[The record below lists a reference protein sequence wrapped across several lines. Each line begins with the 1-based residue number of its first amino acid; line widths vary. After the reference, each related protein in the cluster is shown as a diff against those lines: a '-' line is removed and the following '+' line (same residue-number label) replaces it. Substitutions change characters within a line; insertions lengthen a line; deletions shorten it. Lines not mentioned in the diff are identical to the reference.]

1 MPIRKNPHT
10 LTHKVARATV
20 TALCALLLGACATL
34 DTDSSTSAEP
44 SIQRTYTEALALDGR
59 LSVQYQKNDK
69 DEAIHASFNWKQA
82 KDSSS
87 IAILSPLGQILANIE
102 VNPNQ
107 ATLTQSGQAPRS
119 ASDVDMLA
127 AQALGWPLPVSGLRN
142 WLQGFATDAN
152 GQAFI
157 ASPAN
162 ANVTTAD
169 GWRIHYASWQDEGQP
184 QTQQQRP
191 KRIDLERQTEQ
202 AGKVMIRIV
211 LDNWQAQ

>member
-1 MPIRKNPHT
+1 MPIPKNTQT
-10 LTHKVARATV
+10 LTHKVARATA
-20 TALCALLLGACATL
+20 TSLCALLLGACATPE
-34 DTDSSTSAEP
+34 TDSGVPAEP

-82 KDSSS
+82 KDSSA
-87 IAILSPLGQILANIE
+87 ITILSPLGQILATIE
-102 VNPNQ
+102 ASPNQ

-142 WLQGFATDAN
+142 WLQGFAIDAN
-152 GQAFI
+152 GQTFI

-169 GWRIHYASWQDEGQP
+169 GWRIHYASWQDED
-184 QTQQQRP
+184 QTAAQQRP